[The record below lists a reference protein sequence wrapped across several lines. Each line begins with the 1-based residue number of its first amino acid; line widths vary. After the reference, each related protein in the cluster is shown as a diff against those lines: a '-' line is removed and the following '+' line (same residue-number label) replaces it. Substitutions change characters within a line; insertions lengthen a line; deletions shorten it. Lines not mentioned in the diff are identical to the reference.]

1 MQIELLIS
9 TLGMKIELLILTLG
23 ALFVCY
29 GIGYVVGFHSCF
41 DYLQG
46 ELDKFKMELEDED
59 EG

>member
-1 MQIELLIS
+1 
-9 TLGMKIELLILTLG
+9 MKIELLILTLG

-46 ELDKFKMELEDED
+46 DLDKFKMELEDED